1 MQIVNK
7 TNAREKVLIAI
18 LLLSGVVGAYYFL
31 RYQALETQA
40 LIMDERI
47 ADATDSK
54 NQVSLLSSDSSQSIS
69 EVTQQ
74 VTALKQQIK
83 QADQL
88 LADSLDGLIDSQDQQ
103 QVAKLRNQLSG
114 LFSKHNLTLLKSST
128 ESGDLAQIVGLDSHP
143 LLNRPMLSVQL
154 QGNFF
159 NFHEFINDL
168 TNQPFQV
175 LISKLDIQVNL
186 GQRQASAQ
194 SLTFSLTLAL

>member
-1 MQIVNK
+1 M
-7 TNAREKVLIAI
+7 
-18 LLLSGVVGAYYFL
+18 
-31 RYQALETQA
+31 
-40 LIMDERI
+40 
-47 ADATDSK
+47 
-54 NQVSLLSSDSSQSIS
+54 SLLSSDSSQSIS

-159 NFHEFINDL
+159 NFHEFISDL

>member
-7 TNAREKVLIAI
+7 ANAREKVLIAV
-18 LLLSGVVGAYYFL
+18 LLLSAVVGAYYFL
-31 RYQALETQA
+31 RYESLEREVM
-40 LIMDERI
+40 IMDERI
-47 ADATDSK
+47 ADATESK
-54 NQVSLLSSDSSQSIS
+54 KQVSLLSSDSSQSIS
-69 EVTQQ
+69 EVTEQ
-74 VTALKQQIK
+74 VTALQQQIK

-103 QVAKLRNQLSG
+103 QVAKLRNQVSG
-114 LFSKHNLTLLKSST
+114 LFSKHHLTLLKSST
-128 ESGDLAQIVGLDSHP
+128 QSGDLAQIVGLDSHP

-159 NFHEFINDL
+159 NFHKFINDL
-168 TNQPFQV
+168 TTQPFQV
-175 LISKLDIQVNL
+175 LISKLDIQVQP